1 MSSQELNDQ
10 VMSLRGFGAKAGSD
24 DGLSTHGGGMGQSSL
39 LNTPLANTMKKV
51 GMNPNLA
58 NNRLNQ
64 FLVKK
69 GPGNGSSNNNTF
81 SN

>member
-1 MSSQELNDQ
+1 
-10 VMSLRGFGAKAGSD
+10 MSLRGFGRAGSD
-24 DGLSTHGGGMGQSSL
+24 DGLSSGNQASL

-51 GMNPNLA
+51 GMNPSLA
-58 NNRLNQ
+58 GNSLNQ

-69 GPGNGSSNNNTF
+69 GPGGNNATSNTNTF